1 MKRKILVACATTFLA
16 LFICSWPWSNGVG
29 RSEDERTNHNYN
41 ESQVAARAPTQTTE
55 SANDEL
61 DSSVKPE
68 SSSIQKIPTS
78 LRERAALYEPLF
90 RSAAVRYGIDARL
103 LWVIAFLETR
113 FQPDLVSPVGAR
125 GLMQF
130 MPATAA
136 SYGLKNPDNPAE
148 SIDAAARYVRD
159 LQARF
164 GNRFDLILASYNA
177 GEGAVDAY
185 LKGYVLKLSN
195 GRVINPSGLKLG
207 GIPPYAETRNY
218 VAQGLAIARM
228 LGAGNFNPANLVV
241 NSPTSTNVALN
252 SQATPQVTPKSRHK
266 TSVYA
271 ASSKTVTVPTKPL
284 SEVTDTDHHSFRA
297 SEAPERQRK

>member
-1 MKRKILVACATTFLA
+1 MKRKILIACATMLVA
-16 LFICSWPWSNGVG
+16 LLICSWPWSNGVG
-29 RSEDERTNHNYN
+29 RGEEERTNHGYDENQTVAQSQPQIAEQAN
-41 ESQVAARAPTQTTE
+41 SES
-55 SANDEL
+55 
-61 DSSVKPE
+61 DSSAKPE
-68 SSSIQKIPTS
+68 PSSIQKIPAT

-90 RSAAVRYGIDARL
+90 RSAAERYSIDARL

-159 LQARF
+159 LQAHF

-185 LKGYVLKLSN
+185 LKGYALRLPN
-195 GRVINPSGLKLG
+195 GRVINPNGLKLG
-207 GIPPYAETRNY
+207 GIPPFAETRNY
-218 VAQGLAIARM
+218 VAQGLALARM
-228 LGAGNFNPANLVV
+228 LGTSNFNPTNLVA
-241 NSPTSTNVALN
+241 NSPTSIKSVHN
-252 SQATPQVTPKSRHK
+252 SQVTVSTAPKSLLKASTYAATPNMVPS
-266 TSVYA
+266 
-271 ASSKTVTVPTKPL
+271 PTKSI
-284 SEVTDTDHHSFRA
+284 SEVTTDARHLSSRA
-297 SEAPERQRK
+297 SSAPRQQ

>member
-1 MKRKILVACATTFLA
+1 MKRKILIACASAFIA
-16 LFICSWPWSNGVG
+16 LLICSWPWSNGVG
-29 RSEDERTNHNYN
+29 RSEEKRTNDNHDERQAAA
-41 ESQVAARAPTQTTE
+41 ESLPQTSEPENAEPDT
-55 SANDEL
+55 SA
-61 DSSVKPE
+61 KPE
-68 SSSIQKIPTS
+68 SAFIQKIPTS

-90 RSAAVRYGIDARL
+90 HSAAVRYGIDARL

-185 LKGYVLKLSN
+185 LKGYALRLPN
-195 GRVINPSGLKLG
+195 GRVINPSRLKLG
-207 GIPPYAETRNY
+207 GVPPYVETRNY

-228 LGAGNFNPANLVV
+228 LGAGNFNPETLVV
-241 NSPTSTNVALN
+241 NSPTSTKVTLN
-252 SQATPQVTPKSRHK
+252 SQAMLPVTPKSQLK
-266 TSVYA
+266 SSVYVA
-271 ASSKTVTVPTKPL
+271 GPKNSTVPTKPL
-284 SEVTDTDHHSFRA
+284 SEITDTDHRSFRA
-297 SEAPERQRK
+297 SDAPARQRQ

>member
-1 MKRKILVACATTFLA
+1 MKRKILIACASTFIA
-16 LFICSWPWSNGVG
+16 LLICSWPWSNGVG
-29 RSEDERTNHNYN
+29 RSEEKRTNHNYDV
-41 ESQVAARAPTQTTE
+41 SQVAAQSPSQAVVPT
-55 SANDEL
+55 NDEM
-61 DSSVKPE
+61 DSSAKPE

-78 LRERAALYEPLF
+78 PRERAALYEPLF

-130 MPATAA
+130 MPTTAA

-185 LKGYVLKLSN
+185 LKGYALRLPN
-195 GRVINPSGLKLG
+195 GRVINPSRLKLG
-207 GIPPYAETRNY
+207 GIPPFTETRNY

-228 LGAGNFNPANLVV
+228 LGAGNFNSANLVG

-252 SQATPQVTPKSRHK
+252 SQAMLPVTRKSQLK
-266 TSVYA
+266 TSVYVA
-271 ASSKTVTVPTKPL
+271 GPKNSTVPAKPL
-284 SEVTDTDHHSFRA
+284 LEITDTDHRSFRA
-297 SEAPERQRK
+297 SDAPARQ